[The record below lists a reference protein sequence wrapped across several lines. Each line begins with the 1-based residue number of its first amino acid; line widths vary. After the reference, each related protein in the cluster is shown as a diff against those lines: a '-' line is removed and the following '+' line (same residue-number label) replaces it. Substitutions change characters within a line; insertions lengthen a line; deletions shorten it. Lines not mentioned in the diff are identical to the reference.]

1 MKNKYANFLGLWIV
15 NFVIFLVA
23 NLLFGNR
30 VVFGNGILPYIVALL
45 VTSFLLT
52 AVIFLVKPAVNYTGL
67 KIKGGLNWFL
77 IYIIADIVLVWV
89 LARLAILT
97 GFGISSYLVAVVLGI
112 VLNIGQW
119 IFAKATG
126 RM

>member
-1 MKNKYANFLGLWIV
+1 LKNKYANFLGLWIV